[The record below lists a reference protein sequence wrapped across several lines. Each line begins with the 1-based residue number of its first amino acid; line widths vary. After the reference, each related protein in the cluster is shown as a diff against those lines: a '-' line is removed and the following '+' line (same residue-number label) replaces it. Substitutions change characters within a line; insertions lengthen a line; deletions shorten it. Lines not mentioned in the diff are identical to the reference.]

1 MQQKKICMLGAF
13 AVGKTSLVRR
23 YVDSIFSDTYLST
36 VGVKIDKHV
45 VTVGDETLNLILWDI
60 AGEDDVSSVRM
71 SYLRGASGYFLVVD
85 GTRAVT
91 LDVARSIQERAK
103 GEIGNV
109 PFIAL
114 VNKLDVRN
122 EWTVAQE
129 SLAELENAGWSVAL
143 TSARTGEGV
152 EEAFHTLAERMLLSN
167 TTTR

>member
-23 YVDSIFSDTYLST
+23 YVDSIFSDNYLTT
-36 VGVKIDKHV
+36 VGVKIDKRV

-60 AGEDDVSSVRM
+60 AGEDEVSAVRM

-85 GTRAVT
+85 GTRAAT
-91 LDVARSIQERAK
+91 LDVARSIQQRAES
-103 GEIGNV
+103 EIGSV

-114 VNKLDVRN
+114 VNKLDLRD

-129 SLAELENAGWSVAL
+129 SLAELESAGWSVAL

-152 EEAFHTLAERMLLSN
+152 EASFQALAERMLRPSPA
-167 TTTR
+167 TR